1 MTILNGITEYLDLEQ
16 VSPEWFEARRGIITA
31 SVVGQLITP
40 STVKPASNDKSRAL
54 VWELIAQRITG
65 FIYPTFT
72 NDDMARGN
80 LAEIVARDWYSAERA
95 PVIQMGFMRIDAE
108 WGSLGFSPDG
118 LVGDDGFIEVK
129 SPRHKSHLQTVVN
142 AAMPIDYMP
151 QIQGGLLASGRAWC
165 DFISWPGGM
174 APYVQRITPD
184 PMWQEAI
191 KGAVSHY
198 EAEAARVLATYNERT
213 AGMPV
218 PALIDNYSD
227 DTDGF
232 TF

>member
-1 MTILNGITEYLDLEQ
+1 VTIHADITEYPDLEQ
-16 VSPEWFEARRGIITA
+16 GSPEWLEARRGIITA

-80 LAEIVARDWYSAERA
+80 LAEIVARDWYSVECA
-95 PVIQMGFMRIDAE
+95 PGTQMGFMRLDAE

-118 LVGDDGFIEVK
+118 LVGAEGFIEVK

-184 PMWQEAI
+184 PQWQDAI
-191 KGAVSHY
+191 KDAVHHY
-198 EAEAARVLATYNERT
+198 ETEAAKKLAIYNART
-213 AGMPV
+213 AGVPV
-218 PALIDNYSD
+218 PALIDAY
-227 DTDGF
+227 TPMELKL
-232 TF
+232 